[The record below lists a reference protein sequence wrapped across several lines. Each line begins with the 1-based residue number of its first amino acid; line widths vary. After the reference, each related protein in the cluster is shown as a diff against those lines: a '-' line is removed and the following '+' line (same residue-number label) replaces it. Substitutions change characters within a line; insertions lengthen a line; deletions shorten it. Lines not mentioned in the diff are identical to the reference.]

1 MTESAQTFAKRY
13 QELTGTKVNW
23 GRLAKMLEDQLT
35 VKYVI
40 PAGLVKPNAIGKI
53 TGLSLK
59 EAKTSPSVQ
68 AAKLMPALRPPNSF
82 TLAEYARDN
91 NVSYTGARNA
101 IRKLREAG
109 KIRSVKMPVTYSNG
123 YTVTTCGW
131 ELVGEGK

>member
-23 GRLAKMLEDQLT
+23 GKLARELETQL
-35 VKYVI
+35 
-40 PAGLVKPNAIGKI
+40 KPGV
-53 TGLSLK
+53 
-59 EAKTSPSVQ
+59 PVSVQ
-68 AAKLMPALRPPNSF
+68 AAKLMPASRPPNSF

-131 ELVGEGK
+131 VLIEGGGK

>member
-1 MTESAQTFAKRY
+1 MTESAVTFAKRY

-23 GRLAKMLEDQLT
+23 GRLARMLEDQLT
-35 VKYVI
+35 VK
-40 PAGLVKPNAIGKI
+40 PNAVGKI
-53 TGLSLK
+53 TGLSVK
-59 EAKTSPSVQ
+59 TETSPSVQ
-68 AAKLMPALRPPNSF
+68 ASKLMPASRPPNSF

-131 ELVGEGK
+131 VLIDTPKEPRS